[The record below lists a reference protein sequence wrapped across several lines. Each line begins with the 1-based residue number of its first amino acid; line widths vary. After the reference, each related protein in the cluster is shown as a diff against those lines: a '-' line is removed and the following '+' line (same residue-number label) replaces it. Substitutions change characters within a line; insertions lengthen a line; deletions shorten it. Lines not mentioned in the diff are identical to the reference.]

1 MFQAKLIFCV
11 AGGTLA
17 LLFGLG
23 VFLAARQ
30 SPAWVRCSCLF
41 VGVVGAASGYF
52 CFRLEF
58 YRHSLPY
65 RTRAYL
71 DHYSTFLG
79 GGAIGA
85 LVVLGIYG
93 LASLYLKR
101 HERSNQ
107 PLEPTAGRRDAQI

>member
-1 MFQAKLIFCV
+1 MPQEKLIFCV

-23 VFLAARQ
+23 VFFAARR
-30 SPAWVRCSCLF
+30 SPLWVRWSCLF
-41 VGVVGAASGYF
+41 VGVVGAASGYL

-58 YRHSLPY
+58 YRQSLPY

-71 DHYSTFLG
+71 DHYSTLLG
-79 GGAIGA
+79 GGALGA

-93 LASLYLKR
+93 LASFCLKR

-107 PLEPTAGRRDAQI
+107 ALQPTADRSDI